1 MILSWKERADVY
13 CNYGSDVVLTNEVNK
28 LNTNNSSALTDPLR
42 NTNAPSGQ
50 PGGSTSRS
58 SGPGKCVLVG
68 WSYCSCVSPHV
79 RTVYSCMLGRH
90 KVSV

>member
-42 NTNAPSGQ
+42 NTSAPSGQ

-58 SGPGKCVLVG
+58 SGPGKCGLVG
-68 WSYCSCVSPHV
+68 WSHCSCVSPHV

>member
-42 NTNAPSGQ
+42 NTSAPSGQ

-58 SGPGKCVLVG
+58 SGPGNVVWWVGLIAVVCPRMCALCILV
-68 WSYCSCVSPHV
+68 C
-79 RTVYSCMLGRH
+79 
-90 KVSV
+90 